1 MKLKLNW
8 EKGGGGAECLCR
20 GLNEERL
27 SENDSIKIH
36 PHILT
41 SKRAASLRFLSIPCA
56 ITTASSPFT
65 WVVRGTELGEGE
77 EVERSACVGD

>member
-27 SENDSIKIH
+27 SENDSIKNTPAYSHLQESRITAVLVD
-36 PHILT
+36 PL
-41 SKRAASLRFLSIPCA
+41 RNNNRFLA
-56 ITTASSPFT
+56 IH
-65 WVVRGTELGEGE
+65 LGGE
-77 EVERSACVGD
+77 RN